1 MHPLRAALLL
11 ACMAPSAV
19 AAAAPQFRPD
29 LATLPAVPR
38 VELPADAVRKAL
50 AEPVKSQPYQYAVPV
65 ELDLAPAQGRWATL
79 GTQRSWRLRLR
90 SPGALSLGLQL
101 EQPFL
106 PDGATLWVYDPA
118 AGLTHGPFDA
128 DQLGPSG
135 LWTPP
140 VAGEEL
146 VVEVR
151 APAGDASRMTLGKAR
166 AFHGFRDWK
175 AETVPAKAGS
185 CNVDISCPQA
195 LSWLADAGSV
205 ARISIGN
212 TYLCTG
218 QLLNNVRQ
226 DKRRLF
232 ITAHHCGVG
241 ETSGGPPESVVFYF
255 NYVGPCGDGVTQ
267 PVPAPTFQGSQRL
280 AHDVQSDFTL
290 LLITDPAPLPAGTY
304 FAGWDATGVAAGSGA
319 TIHHPSGEEKKIAFF
334 GTVLRRDTVDV
345 GTGCRVAAWEV
356 QWDSGTTE
364 AGSSGGGLW
373 DASHRL
379 VGVLS
384 GGFAS
389 CANPTGRDYYARFD
403 RAWTAGASAERQLK
417 AHLDPDGTCVA
428 IVPGLDALAAAP
440 GAVAP
445 TPTNQLGQGTGS
457 TCGRQVRSGGP
468 LDAPAL
474 ALLLAGVLRR
484 RLQHHQQHARNR
496 HR

>member
-1 MHPLRAALLL
+1 MHLLRAALLL
-11 ACMAPSAV
+11 ACMAPGALP
-19 AAAAPQFRPD
+19 AAAPQFRPD

-38 VELPADAVRKAL
+38 VDLPSDAVRKAL

-65 ELDLAPAQGRWATL
+65 ELDLAPAQGRWQAL
-79 GTQRSWRLRLR
+79 GAQRSWRLRLR

-135 LWTPP
+135 LWMPP
-140 VAGEEL
+140 VGGDEL
-146 VVEVR
+146 VVEIR
-151 APAGDASRMTLGKAR
+151 APAGSASRMTLGKAR

-175 AETVPAKAGS
+175 AEAVPAKAGS
-185 CNVDISCPQA
+185 CNIDVTCPQA
-195 LSWLADAGSV
+195 LPWAADAGSV
-205 ARISIGN
+205 ARVSIGN

-232 ITAHHCGVG
+232 ITANHCGVG
-241 ETSGGPPESVVFYF
+241 EAGGGPAESVVFYF
-255 NYVGPCGDGVTQ
+255 NYVGPCGDGIIQ
-267 PVPAPTFQGSQRL
+267 PVPAPTFVGSQRL

-290 LLITDPAPLPAGTY
+290 LLITDTAPLPAGAY
-304 FAGWDATGVAAGSGA
+304 FAGWDATGVVASSGA
-319 TIHHPSGEEKKIAFF
+319 TIHHPSGDEKKIAFF
-334 GTVLRRDTVDV
+334 DTVLTHDTIDV
-345 GTGCRVAAWEV
+345 GTGCTVQAWEV

-384 GGFAS
+384 GGLAS
-389 CANPTGRDYYARFD
+389 CANPTGHDYYARLD
-403 RAWTAGASAERQLK
+403 RAWTAASAAAGQLK
-417 AHLDPDGTCVA
+417 AHLDPDNTCVA
-428 IVPGLDALAAAP
+428 IVPGLDALSPAP

-445 TPTNQLGQGTGS
+445 TGTNQLCLGPRS
-457 TCGRQVRSGGP
+457 TCSGRTRGGGA
-468 LDAPAL
+468 LDLAAL
-474 ALLLAGVLRR
+474 ALLLAGALRR
-484 RLQHHQQHARNR
+484 RLQHHQQHAGDR